1 MGITKERRLLQMI
14 HQHARINKQCSECL
28 HEGDY
33 MFCSKCNNEH
43 NEWEWKWEQDYWQL
57 RENAENDYI
66 RSKGGARKCRHRK
79 LQRKSAVRGN

>member
-43 NEWEWKWEQDYWQL
+43 NEWEWKWEQDL
-57 RENAENDYI
+57 RQMRAELESNYI
-66 RSKGGARKCRHRK
+66 KSKGGARLCRHRK
-79 LQRKSAVRGN
+79 SPKK